1 MRALSRG
8 LLGVVVVV
16 GTGVGTGVGAG
27 LGAGC
32 ASSSM
37 AAKPPVDTQI
47 TVAITSPSPGAELV
61 AGNRATITV
70 TGTVA
75 TTTPAV
81 GALEAWVNGTRVDAR
96 NGAFTAEV
104 AAEPGVNHIKVEGGD
119 GIAPLVSQELDVTWA
134 AGYLPPISGQTGF
147 DLPAALELQLGQ
159 RFFDG
164 RLLGTTLDRSTNPVV
179 ARDVAA
185 ALELVLWNI
194 NLAGLIPSGGIH
206 VGQGS
211 TTIDIAIPSVTP
223 SSIVVDARI
232 VDAPRAIDL
241 NIDLLGVVLTMTGS
255 VTILTPPAL
264 VVAGGI
270 TADLHASARITL
282 GTAGDGSIAV
292 DVTGVTATLGALT
305 PGFTGNDGPR
315 LDGLI
320 TVGGNDFRAL
330 IETQLGTLIPTF
342 TDKLPPL
349 LKSLLGAADQ
359 LLANLSFTLD
369 PGLGSPVTLQLGGK
383 LGGLDVAAGVTT
395 GHVTVRE
402 DLTVRTSGAPI
413 HPTSPGAPR
422 LDTTAASPVLDT
434 SGLHLG
440 IHLDF
445 LNALLHALWNAGLL
459 EGKLTSGGLSANV
472 SARLP
477 PLVRPTPASSPCKI
491 DGERCD
497 VQVQLGQV
505 EIQLPSFDQNFAIN
519 ASAGARVQIAGSTVS
534 LAIQM
539 TPDLEV
545 WETSAM
551 PGGTLTA
558 DVVSRLVSTVVWPQL
573 FGAIGSKL
581 TFQLP
586 LPDLAALGLGDLAP
600 ALAHAQLS
608 LQAAPR
614 PTVTPSELV
623 LGADLVLATPAP

>member
-1 MRALSRG
+1 MRALG
-8 LLGVVVVV
+8 LLGVVLV
-16 GTGVGTGVGAG
+16 

-37 AAKPPVDTQI
+37 AAEPPADTQI
-47 TVAITSPSPGAELV
+47 TVAITSPSPGAALV
-61 AGNRATITV
+61 AGNRATIAV

-75 TTTPAV
+75 TTTPGR
-81 GALEAWVNGTRVDAR
+81 GALEAWVNGTRVDVK

-104 AAEPGVNHIKVEGGD
+104 AAEPGVDHIKVEGGD

-134 AGYLPPISGQTGF
+134 AGYLPPIAGQTGF

-164 RLLGTTLDRSTNPVV
+164 RLLGTTLDRSTNPIV
-179 ARDVAA
+179 AHDVAA
-185 ALELVLWNI
+185 ALELILWNVD
-194 NLAGLIPSGGIH
+194 LAGLLPPGGITA
-206 VGQGS
+206 GQGD
-211 TTIDIAIPSVTP
+211 TRINIAIPSVTP
-223 SSIVVDARI
+223 SSIVADARI
-232 VDAPRAIDL
+232 LDTPQPALGL
-241 NIDLLGVVLTMTGS
+241 NIDLLGVVLAMTGD
-255 VTILTPPAL
+255 VTL
-264 VVAGGI
+264 AGRRLIVEGGL
-270 TADLHASARITL
+270 TADLHMSARITL
-282 GTAGDGSIAV
+282 GRDADGSIAV
-292 DVTGVTATLGALT
+292 GQPSVTVSVGALT
-305 PGFTGNDGPR
+305 PGFVGANGQE
-315 LDGLI
+315 LDALI

-330 IETQLGTLIPTF
+330 IENLLDAQLIPTF
-342 TDKLPPL
+342 TSKLPPL
-349 LKSLLGAADQ
+349 LQSLLGAADQ

-369 PGLGSPVTLQLGGK
+369 PGLGSPVMLQLGGH
-383 LGGLDVAAGVTT
+383 LGGLDIAAGASS

-402 DLTVRTSGAPI
+402 DLTVRTPGAQI
-413 HPTSPGAPR
+413 HHPGSPGAAR
-422 LDTTAASPVLDT
+422 LDTTAGNPVLDT

-440 IHLDF
+440 VHLDF

-505 EIQLPSFDQNFAIN
+505 ELQLPSFDQSFAIN
-519 ASAGARVQIAGSTVS
+519 ASAGARIQIAGSTVS

-539 TPDLEV
+539 TPDLRV

-551 PGGTLTA
+551 PGGTLTP
-558 DVVSRLVSTVVWPQL
+558 DVVSRLISAVVWPQL

-600 ALAHAQLS
+600 GLAHAQLS

-614 PTVTPSELV
+614 TTVTPSQLV